1 MMLAFHSD
9 FSPLESRVSLV
20 RFRLFDFCRK
30 ALPYLSKS
38 FTIFVKKLY
47 YIYGKALAHLSK
59 I

>member
-9 FSPLESRVSLV
+9 LSPVGKSCFSRYVWIVWL
-20 RFRLFDFCRK
+20 
-30 ALPYLSKS
+30 LSKS
-38 FTIFVKKLY
+38 FTIFVKKIY